1 MKKIILLI
9 IFPFIGFT
17 QNNTLEGQNG
27 FKNYIFG
34 ISPNELKNL
43 TLEIDEDNTKLY
55 SLPEDNIKIDD
66 VEFEYIRVTFS
77 KNKLST
83 ISIQTKNAT
92 GSKFLQVLKENYGEP
107 KLNVAKKSSE
117 WISSDM
123 LVIFEKNNSGKDASI
138 SFYSKKILESKR

>member
-27 FKNYIFG
+27 FKNYVFG
-34 ISPNELKNL
+34 TSPNELKNL

-55 SLPEDNIKIDD
+55 SLPEDNIKIEG

-83 ISIQTKNAT
+83 ISVQTKNAT
-92 GSKFLQVLKENYGEP
+92 GPKFLEVLKENYGEP
-107 KLNVAKKSSE
+107 KLNAARKSFE
-117 WISSDM
+117 WASSNM
-123 LVIFEKNNSGKDASI
+123 LVIYEKNNSGKDASI
-138 SFYSKKILESKR
+138 SFYGKKILESKR